1 MEGRGRPSR
10 RPRLTARERGR
21 GTRQSRRHRPAGL
34 PAHAPAGRE
43 PDRGPTPRPQ
53 GWRGAPAA
61 GHDGCP
67 GPDPRCDRH
76 ARARTGRRGGRSPA
90 RTQRRRRAGSGGG
103 HGGGR
108 SGPGKRVALGAGP
121 RSGSQN
127 RRRRGR
133 AREKA
138 DGGEGRGAGEAVAV
152 EEGPR
157 PAERR
162 ARGQGGKTEPPEAS
176 RPPEHTRGLTA
187 RGLQH
192 QGRSRSARNGDWPR
206 RPARSSRGLGPTTHL
221 HGQGSPAHGAGVPRR
236 APGARAPPN
245 RSREHF
251 ARVTTGLG
259 GRRRHPRGEAHFG
272 PGRWAARPGVCPGG
286 AAPAAT
292 GSAARAPRR
301 RERGLAGRLP
311 GTASGADGPPG
322 KHTRDPTANDTR
334 GRSHDAWD
342 AGRPQPPFGLPR
354 ARPHRRGLREAPPP
368 PGAAPSTQPPVCLSG
383 LLRDPRP
390 EGTRPRAAAAPT
402 HARTPPPAAAR
413 DGSERRASRSRRGGA
428 RTGPG
433 PLPTPARDG
442 RTTRTLAHTRG
453 PAPNDGPAGRDPPP
467 TRRGEAPAAVGKER
481 LCPRATVVASV
492 ATTRRG
498 GAAAGGSG
506 TPRHP
511 LGSLEKAFSPRAC
524 RPRPSSAIGPTKA
537 LTDTMATQRR
547 RDLR

>member
-162 ARGQGGKTEPPEAS
+162 ARGEGGKTEPPEAS

-251 ARVTTGLG
+251 ARGHHRPRWPEATPARRGPFRSRPVGGAARRLPRRGSTGGNGERGARLDGGSAGSREGSRGRPRARTGHQENTRGIPPPTTREGGPTTPGTPAGLSHPSASRGPGPTAGAYVRRPRRRGPPRPPSHPSACLVCSGTHVPRERARERRRPPPMPARHHRLRLGTGASGEPAARGGAEPGQGRALSPPQHATGEPRARSRTRAAPRPTTARPGVTLPRLGG
-259 GRRRHPRGEAHFG
+259 GRRRPR
-272 PGRWAARPGVCPGG
+272 
-286 AAPAAT
+286 
-292 GSAARAPRR
+292 
-301 RERGLAGRLP
+301 
-311 GTASGADGPPG
+311 
-322 KHTRDPTANDTR
+322 
-334 GRSHDAWD
+334 
-342 AGRPQPPFGLPR
+342 
-354 ARPHRRGLREAPPP
+354 
-368 PGAAPSTQPPVCLSG
+368 
-383 LLRDPRP
+383 
-390 EGTRPRAAAAPT
+390 
-402 HARTPPPAAAR
+402 
-413 DGSERRASRSRRGGA
+413 
-428 RTGPG
+428 
-433 PLPTPARDG
+433 
-442 RTTRTLAHTRG
+442 
-453 PAPNDGPAGRDPPP
+453 
-467 TRRGEAPAAVGKER
+467 
-481 LCPRATVVASV
+481 
-492 ATTRRG
+492 
-498 GAAAGGSG
+498 
-506 TPRHP
+506 
-511 LGSLEKAFSPRAC
+511 
-524 RPRPSSAIGPTKA
+524 
-537 LTDTMATQRR
+537 
-547 RDLR
+547 

>member
-162 ARGQGGKTEPPEAS
+162 ARGEGGKTEPPEAS

-251 ARVTTGLG
+251 ARGHHRPRWPEATPA
-259 GRRRHPRGEAHFG
+259 RRG
-272 PGRWAARPGVCPGG
+272 PFRSRPVGG
-286 AAPAAT
+286 AA
-292 GSAARAPRR
+292 R
-301 RERGLAGRLP
+301 RLP
-311 GTASGADGPPG
+311 GRGSTGGNGERGARASTEGARARGKAPGDGLG
-322 KHTRDPTANDTR
+322 R
-334 GRSHDAWD
+334 GRATRKTHAGSHRQRHARAVPRRLGRRPASATLRPP
-342 AGRPQPPFGLPR
+342 AGP
-354 ARPHRRGLREAPPP
+354 APPP
-368 PGAAPSTQPPVCLSG
+368 
-383 LLRDPRP
+383 
-390 EGTRPRAAAAPT
+390 
-402 HARTPPPAAAR
+402 
-413 DGSERRASRSRRGGA
+413 
-428 RTGPG
+428 
-433 PLPTPARDG
+433 
-442 RTTRTLAHTRG
+442 
-453 PAPNDGPAGRDPPP
+453 
-467 TRRGEAPAAVGKER
+467 
-481 LCPRATVVASV
+481 
-492 ATTRRG
+492 
-498 GAAAGGSG
+498 
-506 TPRHP
+506 
-511 LGSLEKAFSPRAC
+511 
-524 RPRPSSAIGPTKA
+524 GPT
-537 LTDTMATQRR
+537 
-547 RDLR
+547 